1 MKFSKQIFTCAIILL
16 LTVFVAACGSSTG
29 AGPYGGSQPA
39 ATTPTTSSSNANVV
53 INTATATLGGKT
65 VTMLTNDKG
74 FTLYYLKADSAS
86 QVACS
91 GSCAKI
97 WPPLLQTGSG
107 IPTGP
112 GSLPGK
118 LSAIATANG
127 YQVEYN
133 GHPLYT
139 YSGDT
144 APGQTNGQGI
154 KGVWFVVT
162 SDLQLQGSPPSGY

>member
-1 MKFSKQIFTCAIILL
+1 MRFPKQIFPFAIILL

-29 AGPYGGSQPA
+29 AGPYGGSTPA
-39 ATTPTTSSSNANVV
+39 ATTSSSSNTNVV
-53 INTATATLGGKT
+53 INTATATLGSKT

-74 FTLYYLKADSAS
+74 FTLYYLKADTAT

-91 GSCAKI
+91 GSCAQV
-97 WPPLLQTGSG
+97 WPPLLQAGSG

-118 LSAIATANG
+118 LSAYATANG
-127 YQVEYN
+127 NQVEYN

-139 YSGDT
+139 YTGDT
-144 APGQTNGQGI
+144 APGQTTGEGF

-162 SDLQLQGSPPSGY
+162 SDLKLQGGPPSGY

>member
-1 MKFSKQIFTCAIILL
+1 MKFSKQLFPLTIILL
-16 LTVFVAACGSSTG
+16 LTVIVAACGSSTG
-29 AGPYGGSQPA
+29 AGPYGGSTPA
-39 ATTPTTSSSNANVV
+39 ATTSSSNNANVV
-53 INTATATLGGKT
+53 INTATATIGGKT

-74 FTLYYLKADSAS
+74 FTLYYLKADTAT

-91 GSCAKI
+91 GSCAQT
-97 WPPLLQTGSG
+97 WPPLLQAGSG

-118 LSAIATANG
+118 LSAYSTANG
-127 YQVEYN
+127 NQVEYN

-139 YSGDT
+139 YAGDT
-144 APGQTNGQGI
+144 APGQTNGEGI

-162 SDLQLQGSPPSGY
+162 SDLKLQGGQPSGY

>member
-1 MKFSKQIFTCAIILL
+1 MKFPKRMFPFAIILL
-16 LTVFVAACGSSTG
+16 LTVIVAACGNATS
-29 AGPYGGSQPA
+29 AGPSAGSTPT
-39 ATTPTTSSSNANVV
+39 ATTSISNNANIV
-53 INTATATLGGKT
+53 IKTATATVSGKT
-65 VTMLTNDKG
+65 VTALTNDKG
-74 FTLYYLKADSAS
+74 FTLYYLKADTAT

-91 GSCAKI
+91 GNCAKI

-107 IPTGP
+107 IPSGP

-118 LSAIATANG
+118 LSAFSTANG

-139 YSGDT
+139 YTGDT
-144 APGQTNGQGI
+144 APGQTNGEGF

-162 SDLQLQGSPPSGY
+162 SSS